1 MDFTG
6 LTLQVYITYTYNI
19 YILAVIFR
27 LEICHAGL
35 GRVEFPAP
43 GTQLPGG
50 NSEFQTLLAE
60 VDFSNPSGSTRL
72 CMSYL
77 MQEGQVGAV
86 GLLLLCSRGSTMWEK
101 GGRQSF
107 PGSSLG
113 FLHFTVS
120 SAGPAVPVCMGR
132 TAVPYIFC
140 SSLFGSLIRKP
151 GHQALESAS
160 SWAVIPSF
168 PACSRV

>member
-1 MDFTG
+1 M
-6 LTLQVYITYTYNI
+6 YIYFFL
-19 YILAVIFR
+19 LAVIFR

-50 NSEFQTLLAE
+50 NSEFQTPLAE
-60 VDFSNPSGSTRL
+60 VDVSNPSGSTRL
-72 CMSYL
+72 CVLYL

-86 GLLLLCSRGSTMWEK
+86 GLRLLCSRGFGMWGK
-101 GGRQSF
+101 GRLSVFSWQF
-107 PGSSLG
+107 PW

-132 TAVPYIFC
+132 AAVPYSFC
-140 SSLFGSLIRKP
+140 SSLFGSLIRMP

-160 SWAVIPSF
+160 SWAV
-168 PACSRV
+168 